1 MALSTQAVD
10 IRQLAAA
17 IFDLDGVITDAAT
30 VHAAAWKR
38 LFHQELSR
46 RAPAQTTS
54 RRLLTSFRLLQ
65 RHPER
70 RP

>member
-38 LFHQELSR
+38 LSTRSCPGVHQL
-46 RAPAQTTS
+46 
-54 RRLLTSFRLLQ
+54 
-65 RHPER
+65 R
-70 RP
+70 RPVAAC